1 MELVHWFRVLWIT
14 MTLLTFQYASNVEG
28 RYHYHK
34 RNKSASPPP
43 TPAEDRGSPSP
54 PSIAPPTLVEKPV
67 APTPAEDRGSPSPPS
82 IAPPTPAEE
91 PFAPPIPAEEPVAP
105 STPSIAPPTPVEEP
119 VAPPTPAEEPV
130 APSTPSIAP
139 PTPVEE
145 PVAPPT
151 PAEKPAAPS
160 TPSIAPP
167 TPVEEPV
174 APPTPAE
181 KPAAPSTPS
190 IAPPTPVEEPVAPPT
205 PAEKPV
211 APSTPSITPPTP
223 PPHVPSDP
231 YPNDPG
237 NNSSNSSDCV
247 FNVMDYGAVGDGSA
261 DDTAAFRQAWKE
273 ACAVESGVVLAPSDY
288 CFKITSTIFSGPC
301 QAGLVFQVDG
311 VLMPPDGPETWPT
324 TDSLNQWLVFYRLDQ
339 MTFTGTGTIEGN
351 GQKWWELPCKPHRG
365 PKGST
370 LPGPCDSP
378 AMIRFFMSSN
388 LVVRG
393 LRIQN
398 SPKFHMKFD
407 GCEGV
412 LIEKISISSPKL
424 SPNTDGIHIENT
436 KSVAIYDSMI
446 SNGDDCI
453 SIGTG
458 CANVDIMGVTC
469 GPSHGISIGS
479 LGVHNSRACV
489 SNITVR
495 NAVIRESDNGARIKT
510 WQGGTGCVSGILF
523 ENIQMENVLN
533 CLLVDQ
539 YYCLS
544 KGCLN
549 QTSAVLVTDLTYR
562 NIKGTYDVRTPP
574 IHFAC
579 SDTVACRNI
588 TLSEVELYPHEG
600 ELMDDPFC
608 WNAYGIQE
616 TATIPPIDCLQE
628 GEPQVAAEV
637 SEYTC

>member
-1 MELVHWFRVLWIT
+1 MELVHRFRVLLWIA

-43 TPAEDRGSPSP
+43 TPAEDR
-54 PSIAPPTLVEKPV
+54 
-67 APTPAEDRGSPSPPS
+67 
-82 IAPPTPAEE
+82 
-91 PFAPPIPAEEPVAP
+91 VAP
-105 STPSIAPPTPVEEP
+105 STPSGIAPPTPS
-119 VAPPTPAEEPV
+119 PP
-130 APSTPSIAP
+130 
-139 PTPVEE
+139 
-145 PVAPPT
+145 
-151 PAEKPAAPS
+151 
-160 TPSIAPP
+160 
-167 TPVEEPV
+167 
-174 APPTPAE
+174 
-181 KPAAPSTPS
+181 
-190 IAPPTPVEEPVAPPT
+190 
-205 PAEKPV
+205 
-211 APSTPSITPPTP
+211 
-223 PPHVPSDP
+223 VPSDP

-301 QAGLVFQVDG
+301 QPGLVFQVDG

-324 TDSLNQWLVFYRLDQ
+324 KDSLNQWLVFYRLNQ

-351 GQKWWELPCKPHRG
+351 GQKWWDLPCKPHRG

-479 LGVHNSRACV
+479 LGVHNSQACV

-495 NAVIRESDNGARIKT
+495 NAVIRESDNGVRIKT

-616 TATIPPIDCLQE
+616 TAIIPPIDCLQE
-628 GEPQVAAEV
+628 GEPQAPAEV